1 MDPEEALRS
10 LMAGW
15 ERNDPDAVASLFGD
29 GGAYED
35 PLLEE
40 RPVGPAAIREAIA
53 PAMDAVED
61 CRVEIGLLMQDGAT
75 GFSEGVFT
83 SRLAGESTRFDFRFA
98 AVVEMRDGKIER
110 LSEYFDT
117 KPLLP

>member
-1 MDPEEALRS
+1 
-10 LMAGW
+10 
-15 ERNDPDAVASLFGD
+15 
-29 GGAYED
+29 
-35 PLLEE
+35 
-40 RPVGPAAIREAIA
+40 
-53 PAMDAVED
+53 
-61 CRVEIGLLMQDGAT
+61 MQDGAI